1 MEPARPSAPDLA
13 PVAGNGTPSNGAS
26 GDGAPAGTAPN
37 ATPALEG
44 GTYEL
49 LRDRLAQHA
58 RTLQTRLQTL
68 DETRRAVFGSTD
80 LALLGT
86 AAIATHH
93 NAVVRDLVEV
103 PSPDGPR
110 LLVGCHVHLG
120 LKTETTLDDVFAA
133 YAFDETTATYREAPL
148 DVLADARFTEDFANL
163 HRYYKQ
169 ARFARFAERGPHLFM
184 VFQVGQRAD
193 DIKVFKWLRG
203 DDGLQ
208 YLDNRSEHTFA
219 YPTQQA
225 FRWQRTTRDMHR
237 DGAHP

>member
-1 MEPARPSAPDLA
+1 
-13 PVAGNGTPSNGAS
+13 
-26 GDGAPAGTAPN
+26 
-37 ATPALEG
+37 
-44 GTYEL
+44 
-49 LRDRLAQHA
+49 
-58 RTLQTRLQTL
+58 
-68 DETRRAVFGSTD
+68 
-80 LALLGT
+80 
-86 AAIATHH
+86 
-93 NAVVRDLVEV
+93 RDLVEV
-103 PSPDGPR
+103 PGPDGPR

-133 YAFDETTATYREAPL
+133 YAFDGDTATYREAPL
-148 DVLADARFTEDFANL
+148 DVLADERFAEDFANL

-169 ARFARFAERGPHLFM
+169 ARFARFAERGPHLFI

-237 DGAHP
+237 DGVHPHVSIEDRVFVEAVGGDLTVKVEDNTDSGLGVYAEPVDHA